1 MLPRFNTKDKIILLI
16 TELKKKQNQTHTQ
29 KKNPN
34 KNKPT
39 NKNQEKNLKHT
50 HQVLALITDKTLR
63 YFGLQD
69 KSLFEASS

>member
-16 TELKKKQNQTHTQ
+16 TELKKKTKPNTHA
-29 KKNPN
+29 KKTPN